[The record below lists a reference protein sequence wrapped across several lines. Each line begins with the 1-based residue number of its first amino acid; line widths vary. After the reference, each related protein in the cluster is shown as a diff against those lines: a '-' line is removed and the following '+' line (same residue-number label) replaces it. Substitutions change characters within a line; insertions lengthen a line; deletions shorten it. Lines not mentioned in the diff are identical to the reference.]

1 MRLPSLAIAALG
13 AALVAG
19 PTIGAGTARAQ
30 LKVVTSTTDLYDIGK
45 AVGGDKITATH
56 IGEGYQDPHF
66 IEAKPSFVL
75 QLRNADV
82 WAFVG
87 LDLEIGW
94 MPLLLQGARN
104 PKLDPGKPGYV
115 DASRVIS
122 VLDIGRG
129 NIDRSQGDVHPLGNP
144 HYWLDPENGRRI
156 AKLFQETFTTLD
168 PKNASMYDANANAFT
183 RRLDAAERT
192 WQADIAKIKG
202 QPVVAWHTS
211 WRYFAEYTGMLSFSN
226 FGSVRHPDAEKV
238 SRAVQLVRQRD
249 PNLVVDGEMQADSA
263 LDERILAD
271 SYPFSA
277 LKEPANVLIFPNLSA
292 GNIAYKLLN
301 QLGGATA
308 IGPILIG
315 MPTSERAATYRFT
328 SNPV

>member
-1 MRLPSLAIAALG
+1 MHLHQLTRHFALG
-13 AALVAG
+13 AALVAA
-19 PTIGAGTARAQ
+19 PFVGTSAAQAQ
-30 LKVVTSTTDLYDIGK
+30 LKVVTSTTDLYDIAK
-45 AVGGDKITATH
+45 EVGGDKITATH

-104 PKLDPGKPGYV
+104 PKLQPGQPGYL

-122 VLDIGRG
+122 VLDVGRG
-129 NIDRSQGDVHPLGNP
+129 NVDRSQGDVHPLGNP

-168 PKNASMYDANANAFT
+168 PKNRSVYDANAKAFT
-183 RRLDAAERT
+183 QRLDAAERT
-192 WQADIAKIKG
+192 WQADLAKIKG

-211 WRYFAEYTGMLSFSN
+211 WRYFAEYTGMNIVGFMEPKPGVPPSPSHLAGLIQTMKQSGAKVIIMEPFYDKKTADFVAGKTGAKVLVMPPSVGGTKGLDDYIQLM
-226 FGSVRHPDAEKV
+226 GSDIH
-238 SRAVQLVRQRD
+238 QL
-249 PNLVVDGEMQADSA
+249 AAA
-263 LDERILAD
+263 L
-271 SYPFSA
+271 
-277 LKEPANVLIFPNLSA
+277 
-292 GNIAYKLLN
+292 
-301 QLGGATA
+301 
-308 IGPILIG
+308 
-315 MPTSERAATYRFT
+315 
-328 SNPV
+328 